1 MASKTTIK
9 DATKENAS
17 ILMQMVQGGTQDVNN
32 VNNVNNVNSTNNV
45 KGVKRG
51 KRAKYPNEV
60 RISLMIPMYIKEY
73 LQAAAYRESN
83 AKHTVSITEYLCDLV
98 VADMEKHK
106 DD

>member
-17 ILMQMVQGGTQDVNN
+17 ILMQMIQGGTQDVNN
-32 VNNVNNVNSTNNV
+32 VNSTNNV
-45 KGVKRG
+45 KDVKRG

-98 VADMEKHK
+98 SEDMKKHK

>member
-1 MASKTTIK
+1 MAKKNIKETAAESANAVRQSTVDKIVDDVK
-9 DATKENAS
+9 DAKDTK
-17 ILMQMVQGGTQDVNN
+17 DVKD
-32 VNNVNNVNSTNNV
+32 T
-45 KGVKRG
+45 KRG

-60 RISLMIPMYIKEY
+60 RVSLMIPAYIKEY

>member
-32 VNNVNNVNSTNNV
+32 VNNTNNV

-60 RISLMIPMYIKEY
+60 RVSLMIPMYIKEY

-98 VADMEKHK
+98 TEDMKKHK

>member
-32 VNNVNNVNSTNNV
+32 VNNVNNTNNV
-45 KGVKRG
+45 KDVKRG

-98 VADMEKHK
+98 TEDMKKHK

>member
-32 VNNVNNVNSTNNV
+32 VNNVNSTNNV

-60 RISLMIPMYIKEY
+60 RVSLMIPMYIKEY

>member
-32 VNNVNNVNSTNNV
+32 VNNVNSTNNV
-45 KGVKRG
+45 KDVKRG

-83 AKHTVSITEYLCDLV
+83 AKHTVSINEYLCDLV

>member
-32 VNNVNNVNSTNNV
+32 VNNVNSTNNV

-60 RISLMIPMYIKEY
+60 RVSLMIPMYIKEY

-98 VADMEKHK
+98 SADMEKHK
-106 DD
+106 DN

>member
-32 VNNVNNVNSTNNV
+32 VKDVNSTNNV
-45 KGVKRG
+45 KDVKRG

-98 VADMEKHK
+98 SEDMKKHK